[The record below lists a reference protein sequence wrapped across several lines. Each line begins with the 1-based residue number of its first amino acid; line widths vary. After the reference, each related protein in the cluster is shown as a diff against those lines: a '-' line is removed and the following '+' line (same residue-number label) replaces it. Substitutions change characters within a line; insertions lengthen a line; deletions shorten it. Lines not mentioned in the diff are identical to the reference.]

1 MVELLSP
8 VGDFECLK
16 AAVQNGA
23 NSVYFG
29 ADIFSARAFATNFSL
44 EDLEK
49 AIQYAKIRG
58 VKTHLTLNTLVTDT
72 EFESAMNVAKK
83 AYEFGIDAIIVQ
95 DLGLAMALM
104 RAFPDLPIHG
114 STQMTVHN
122 LNGALE
128 LQELGFRRVVL
139 ARELSVNE
147 IDYICKNTNIEIE
160 TFIHG
165 ALCISYSGQ
174 CLFSSMLGG
183 RSGNRGKCAGPCR
196 LPFELLENNKTINSG
211 YLLSTRDLCGLEF
224 IPDLIRA
231 GVKSFKIEG
240 RMKSPEYVATV
251 TRIYRKYIDLAL
263 SDNEYVI
270 DENDKKELLQVF
282 NRGMSSSG
290 HLSNEANRNL
300 VFKEKPNNMGLFL
313 GKIQKYNHKK
323 GYITVKLNEPIG
335 IGDTISIEKEQGT
348 YTISELMDTNM
359 KNIKFTE
366 IGQTVVIGRMKGN
379 IKLGNQ
385 IYKMSSKKLNLL
397 AQNSCSKEN
406 RKVLLN
412 CHIVIKENKPITIMV
427 TSASNIELYKDLKI
441 HYTSDII
448 PLKAKTRPMD
458 KNTIISQFSKTGS
471 TPYAF
476 KTLDIDLDYNVFI
489 PKLSTINDL
498 RRTILQMV
506 EQYAINVMTRTY
518 SMTDKKINKSKNE
531 NNMIDKFEKEQHDS
545 QKSSIKKTRLSLLLN
560 ILHTNF
566 DYTQLQDIEN
576 VYVPLKYFS
585 MKDYQEI
592 LHILDNQFNVYIYMP
607 TIVKSNYK
615 NLLSS
620 NIETTLNNYHIKG
633 FVISNICNIKL
644 LNYHIKGFVISNICN
659 IKLLHTLFADL
670 NIKLELITNYTF
682 NVYNSNTIKEL
693 KKLGI
698 CRYTIS
704 PELNREIIH
713 NLCNSMDLPNEL
725 IVYGRTPLLNMNYC
739 LLGETDKCYPTCKQR
754 CITNNIYELKDRLHM
769 KFRILPDNIQTVTT
783 IFNSKITS
791 IYPKEFNIDY
801 ARIDIL
807 DETIEEINEIIH
819 RVQNNQRFDGNHYT
833 NGNLNKEI

>member
-128 LQELGFRRVVL
+128 LQELGFKRVVL

-441 HYTSDII
+441 QYTSDII
-448 PLKAKTRPMD
+448 PLKAKTKPMD
-458 KNTIISQFSKTGS
+458 KNTIIAQFSKTGS

-576 VYVPLKYFS
+576 VYIPLKYFS

-592 LHILDNQFNVYIYMP
+592 LHILDDKFNVYIYMP

-644 LNYHIKGFVISNICN
+644 LN
-659 IKLLHTLFADL
+659 TLFADL
-670 NIKLELITNYTF
+670 NKNLELITNYTF

-693 KKLGI
+693 KNLGI

>member
-448 PLKAKTRPMD
+448 PLKAKTKPMD
-458 KNTIISQFSKTGS
+458 KNTIIAQFSKTGS

-489 PKLSTINDL
+489 PKLSTINNL

-644 LNYHIKGFVISNICN
+644 L
-659 IKLLHTLFADL
+659 HTLFADL

-754 CITNNIYELKDRLHM
+754 CITNNVYELKDRLHM
-769 KFRILPDNIQTVTT
+769 KFRISPDNIQTVTT

>member
-72 EFESAMNVAKK
+72 EFEFAMHIAEK
-83 AYEFGIDAIIVQ
+83 AYAFGIDAIIVQ

-104 RAFPDLPIHG
+104 RAFPDLPIHA

-122 LNGALE
+122 LNGALK
-128 LQELGFRRVVL
+128 LQELGFKRVVL

-224 IPDLIRA
+224 IPDLIEA

-270 DENDKKELLQVF
+270 DEDDKKELLQVF

-313 GKIQKYNHKK
+313 GKVQKYNTKK
-323 GYITVKLNEPIG
+323 GYITVKLNEPIS
-335 IGDTISIEKEQGT
+335 IGDTISLEKEQGT

-359 KNIKFTE
+359 KNIKYTE
-366 IGQTVVIGRMKGN
+366 IGQTVIIGRMKGN

-385 IYKMSSKKLNLL
+385 IYKMSSKKLNTF
-397 AQNSCSKEN
+397 AQNTCLKEN

-412 CHIVIKENKPITIMV
+412 CHIVIKENKPITIAV

-441 HYTSDII
+441 QYTSDIV

-476 KTLDIDLDYNVFI
+476 KTLDIELDYHVFI
-489 PKLSTINDL
+489 PKLSTLNDL

-506 EQYAINVMTRTY
+506 EEYAIKTMTRT
-518 SMTDKKINKSKNE
+518 SSKINKNMNVHEIEISKTE
-531 NNMIDKFEKEQHDS
+531 NTDTYVSTDINKNQEQNKETFIQDS
-545 QKSSIKKTRLSLLLN
+545 HPVKKTKLSLLLN
-560 ILHTNF
+560 ILHKDF
-566 DYTQLQDIEN
+566 DYAQLHDIEN
-576 VYVPLKYFS
+576 VYIPLKYFS

-592 LHILDNQFNVYIYMP
+592 LHILDNKFNIYIYMP
-607 TIVKSNYK
+607 TIIKSNYK

-620 NIETTLNNYHIKG
+620 NVENTLN
-633 FVISNICNIKL
+633 
-644 LNYHIKGFVISNICN
+644 NYHIKGFVISNICN

-670 NIKLELITNYTF
+670 NKNLELITNYTF

-693 KKLGI
+693 KHLGI

-713 NLCNSMDLPNEL
+713 NLCTCTDLPNEL

-754 CITNNIYELKDRLHM
+754 CITDNIYELKDRLHM
-769 KFRILPDNIQTVTT
+769 NFRILPDNIQTVTT

-801 ARIDIL
+801 ARIDVL

-819 RVQNNQRFDGNHYT
+819 RVHNNQRFDGSRYT
-833 NGNLNKEI
+833 NGNLNKEL

>member
-16 AAVQNGA
+16 SAVQNGA

-72 EFESAMNVAKK
+72 EFESAMQIAQK

-95 DLGLAMALM
+95 DLGLAMALIKK
-104 RAFPDLPIHG
+104 FPNLPIHG

-122 LNGALE
+122 LNGALK
-128 LQELGFRRVVL
+128 LQELGFKRVVL

-147 IDYICKNTNIEIE
+147 IDYICKNTDIEIE

-196 LPFELLENNKTINSG
+196 LPFELLENNNSINSG
-211 YLLSTRDLCGLEF
+211 YLLSTKDLCGLEF
-224 IPDLIRA
+224 IPALIQT
-231 GVKSFKIEG
+231 GIKSFKIEG

-251 TRIYRKYIDLAL
+251 TRLYRKYIDLAL
-263 SDNEYVI
+263 SGSEYVI

-313 GKIQKYNHKK
+313 GKVQKYNEKK
-323 GYITVKLNEPIG
+323 GYITVKINESID
-335 IGDTISIEKEQGT
+335 IGDTIALEKESGT

-359 KNIKFTE
+359 KNIKYTK
-366 IGQTVVIGRMKGN
+366 IGQTVIIGRMKGN
-379 IKLGNQ
+379 INLGNQ
-385 IYKMSSKKLNLL
+385 IYKISSKKLNLL
-397 AQNSCSKEN
+397 AQNTYSKEN
-406 RKVLLN
+406 RKVFLN
-412 CHIVIKENKPITIMV
+412 CHIIIKENQPISITV
-427 TSASNIELYKDLKI
+427 TSGSNIELYKNLKI
-441 HYTSDII
+441 QYTSDII
-448 PLKAKTRPMD
+448 PLEAKTRPID
-458 KNTIISQFSKTGS
+458 KNTIITQFSKTGS

-476 KTLDIDLDYNVFI
+476 KNLNIDLDNNIFI
-489 PKLSTINDL
+489 PKLSTLNDL

-506 EQYAINVMTRTY
+506 EQYAIKTMIRT
-518 SMTDKKINKSKNE
+518 SLEIDKKVE
-531 NNMIDKFEKEQHDS
+531 NNNETSNNLTKYDNSQGEQFFNTNNL
-545 QKSSIKKTRLSLLLN
+545 IKKAKLSLLLN
-560 ILHTNF
+560 ILHK
-566 DYTQLQDIEN
+566 DYDYSKLNDIEN
-576 VYVPLKYFS
+576 VYIPLKYFS

-592 LHILDNQFNVYIYMP
+592 LHILDKKFNVYIYMP
-607 TIVKSNYK
+607 TIIKSNYK
-615 NLLSS
+615 NLLSN
-620 NIETTLNNYHIKG
+620 NIESTLSNYDIKG
-633 FVISNICNIKL
+633 FVISNICNLKL
-644 LNYHIKGFVISNICN
+644 LN
-659 IKLLHTLFADL
+659 TLFSDM
-670 NIKLELITNYTF
+670 NKNLELITNYTF
-682 NVYNSNTIKEL
+682 NVYNSHTIKEL

-698 CRYTIS
+698 CKYTIS
-704 PELNREIIH
+704 PELNKSMIH
-713 NLCNSMDLPNEL
+713 NLCNYVDLPNE
-725 IVYGRTPLLNMNYC
+725 IIIYGRTPLLNMNYC
-739 LLGETDKCYPTCKQR
+739 LLGETDKCYPTCKQK
-754 CITNNIYELKDRLHM
+754 CITNNEYYLKDRLNM
-769 KFRILPDNIQTVTT
+769 NFRILPDNIQTVTT

-791 IYPKEFNIDY
+791 IFPKEFNTNY
-801 ARIDIL
+801 VRVDIL
-807 DETIEEINEIIH
+807 DETINEINEIIYRIH
-819 RVQNNQRFDGNHYT
+819 NNQRFDGNNYT

>member
-29 ADIFSARAFATNFSL
+29 SNIFSARAFATNFSL

-104 RAFPDLPIHG
+104 RKFPDLPIHG

-128 LQELGFRRVVL
+128 LQKLGFRRVVL

-174 CLFSSMLGG
+174 CLFSSILGG

-224 IPDLIRA
+224 IPDLIQA

-263 SDNEYVI
+263 SDHKYII
-270 DENDKKELLQVF
+270 DKNDKKELLQVF

-335 IGDTISIEKEQGT
+335 IGDTISIEKEQGS

-359 KNIKFTE
+359 KNIKFTQ
-366 IGQTVVIGRMKGN
+366 IGQTVIIGRMKGN

-385 IYKMSSKKLNLL
+385 IYKMSSKKLNSL

-427 TSASNIELYKDLKI
+427 TSASNIKLYKDLNI

-489 PKLSTINDL
+489 PKLSTLNDL

-506 EQYAINVMTRTY
+506 EQYAIKTMLRTS
-518 SMTDKKINKSKNE
+518 SMINPKIDKDKNE
-531 NNMIDKFEKEQHDS
+531 KMHKLQKENLS
-545 QKSSIKKTRLSLLLN
+545 NSSNYIKKTKLSLLLN
-560 ILHTNF
+560 ILHKDF
-566 DYTQLQDIEN
+566 DYAQLQSVEN
-576 VYVPLKYFS
+576 VYIPLKYFS

-592 LHILDNQFNVYIYMP
+592 LHILDNKFNVYIYMP
-607 TIVKSNYK
+607 TIIKSNYK

-620 NIETTLNNYHIKG
+620 NIENTLNNYHIKG
-633 FVISNICNIKL
+633 FIISNICNIKL
-644 LNYHIKGFVISNICN
+644 LN
-659 IKLLHTLFADL
+659 TLFDDL
-670 NIKLELITNYTF
+670 NKNLELITNYTF

-693 KKLGI
+693 KNLGI

-704 PELNREIIH
+704 PELNREIIYD
-713 NLCNSMDLPNEL
+713 LSTCVDLPNEL
-725 IVYGRTPLLNMNYC
+725 ILYGRTPLLNMNYC
-739 LLGETDKCYPTCKQR
+739 LLGETDKCYPTCKQK
-754 CITNNIYELKDRLHM
+754 CITNNVYELKDRLHM

-807 DETIEEINEIIH
+807 DETIEEINEIIN
-819 RVQNNQRFDGNHYT
+819 RVHNNQRFDGNIYT

>member
-8 VGDFECLK
+8 VGNFECLK

-147 IDYICKNTNIEIE
+147 IAYICKNTNIEIE

-263 SDNEYVI
+263 SDNEYII
-270 DENDKKELLQVF
+270 DEDDKKELLQVF

-335 IGDTISIEKEQGT
+335 IGDTISLEKEQGT

-412 CHIVIKENKPITIMV
+412 CHIAIKENKPISITV
-427 TSASNIELYKDLKI
+427 TSASNIELYKGLNI

-448 PLKAKTRPMD
+448 PLKAITRPID
-458 KNTIISQFSKTGS
+458 KNTVISQFSKTGS

-476 KTLDIDLDYNVFI
+476 KTLDIDLDHNVFI
-489 PKLSTINDL
+489 PKLSTLNDL

-506 EQYAINVMTRTY
+506 EQYAIKTMQRTPNKIVAKKAHKH
-518 SMTDKKINKSKNE
+518 SNTDIP
-531 NNMIDKFEKEQHDS
+531 M
-545 QKSSIKKTRLSLLLN
+545 KKTKLSLLLN
-560 ILHTNF
+560 ILHKDF
-566 DYTQLQDIEN
+566 DYTQLHDIEN
-576 VYVPLKYFS
+576 VYIPLKYFS

-592 LHILDNQFNVYIYMP
+592 LHILDDKFNIYIYMP
-607 TIVKSNYK
+607 TIIKSNYK

-644 LNYHIKGFVISNICN
+644 L
-659 IKLLHTLFADL
+659 HTLFADMNKNL
-670 NIKLELITNYTF
+670 NLITNYTF
-682 NVYNSNTIKEL
+682 NVYNTNTIKEL
-693 KKLGI
+693 QKLGI

-704 PELNREIIH
+704 PELNRKIIQD
-713 NLCNSMDLPNEL
+713 LCTDMDLPNEL

-754 CITNNIYELKDRLHM
+754 CITNNVYELKDRLHM

-819 RVQNNQRFDGNHYT
+819 RVHNNQRFDGSHYT

>member
-8 VGDFECLK
+8 VGNFECLK

-263 SDNEYVI
+263 SDNEYII
-270 DENDKKELLQVF
+270 DEDDKKELLQVF

-335 IGDTISIEKEQGT
+335 IGDTISLEKEQGT

-412 CHIVIKENKPITIMV
+412 CHIAIKENKPISITV
-427 TSASNIELYKDLKI
+427 TSASNIELYKGLNI

-448 PLKAKTRPMD
+448 PLKAITRPID
-458 KNTIISQFSKTGS
+458 KNTVISQFSKTGS

-476 KTLDIDLDYNVFI
+476 KTLDIDLDHNVFI
-489 PKLSTINDL
+489 PKLSTLNDL

-506 EQYAINVMTRTY
+506 EQHAINTMKRTPNKVI
-518 SMTDKKINKSKNE
+518 TKKSNKSSKT
-531 NNMIDKFEKEQHDS
+531 NMTM
-545 QKSSIKKTRLSLLLN
+545 KKTKLSLLLN
-560 ILHTNF
+560 ILHKDF
-566 DYTQLQDIEN
+566 DYTQLHSIEN
-576 VYVPLKYFS
+576 VYIPLKYFS

-592 LHILDNQFNVYIYMP
+592 LHILDDKFNIYIYMP
-607 TIVKSNYK
+607 TIIKSNYK

-644 LNYHIKGFVISNICN
+644 L
-659 IKLLHTLFADL
+659 HTLFADMNKNL
-670 NIKLELITNYTF
+670 NLITNYTF
-682 NVYNSNTIKEL
+682 NVYNTNTIKEL
-693 KKLGI
+693 QKLGI

-704 PELNREIIH
+704 PELNRKIIQD
-713 NLCNSMDLPNEL
+713 LCTDMDLPNEL

-754 CITNNIYELKDRLHM
+754 CITNNVYELKDRLHM

-819 RVQNNQRFDGNHYT
+819 RVHNNQRFDGSHYT

>member
-29 ADIFSARAFATNFSL
+29 SDTFSARAFASNFNIN
-44 EDLEK
+44 ELEK

-104 RAFPDLPIHG
+104 RAFPDLPIHA

-122 LNGALE
+122 LNGALK

-147 IDYICKNTNIEIE
+147 IAYICKNTNIEIE

-224 IPDLIRA
+224 IPDLIEA

-251 TRIYRKYIDLAL
+251 TKIYRKYIDLAL

-270 DENDKKELLQVF
+270 DEDDKKELLQVF

-290 HLSNEANRNL
+290 HLGNEANRNL

-313 GKIQKYNHKK
+313 GKVQKYNTKK
-323 GYITVKLNEPIG
+323 GYIAVKLNEPIG
-335 IGDTISIEKEQGT
+335 IGDTISLEKEQGT

-397 AQNSCSKEN
+397 AQNSYSKEN

-412 CHIVIKENKPITIMV
+412 CHIVIKENKPISITV
-427 TSASNIELYKDLKI
+427 TSASNMELYKDLNI
-441 HYTSDII
+441 QYTSDII
-448 PLKAKTRPMD
+448 PLKAKTRPLD
-458 KNTIISQFSKTGS
+458 KNTIISQISKTAS
-471 TPYAF
+471 TPFAF
-476 KTLDIDLDYNVFI
+476 KSLEIELDDKLFV
-489 PKLSTINDL
+489 PKLSTLNDL

-506 EQYAINVMTRTY
+506 KQYAINTMKRNF
-518 SMTDKKINKSKNE
+518 SN
-531 NNMIDKFEKEQHDS
+531 IDKTSTDIDSNRSEKKEHHTQDHP
-545 QKSSIKKTRLSLLLN
+545 IKKTKLSLLLN
-560 ILHTNF
+560 ILHKDF
-566 DYTQLQDIEN
+566 DYTQLHDIEN
-576 VYVPLKYFS
+576 VYIPLKYFS

-592 LHILDNQFNVYIYMP
+592 LHVLDDKFHVYIYMP
-607 TIVKSNYK
+607 TIIKSNYK

-620 NIETTLNNYHIKG
+620 NIENTL
-633 FVISNICNIKL
+633 S
-644 LNYHIKGFVISNICN
+644 NYHIKGFVISNICN

-670 NIKLELITNYTF
+670 NKHLELITNYTF
-682 NVYNSNTIKEL
+682 NVYNSHTIKEL

-704 PELNREIIH
+704 PEINRKMIH
-713 NLCNSMDLPNEL
+713 DLCNDTDLPNEL

-754 CITNNIYELKDRLHM
+754 CITDNIYELKDRLHM

-801 ARIDIL
+801 ARIDVL

-819 RVQNNQRFDGNHYT
+819 RVLNNQRFDGSHYT

>member
-29 ADIFSARAFATNFSL
+29 SNIFSARAFATNFSL

-104 RAFPDLPIHG
+104 RKFPDLPIHG

-128 LQELGFRRVVL
+128 LQKLGFRRVVL

-174 CLFSSMLGG
+174 CLFSSILGG

-224 IPDLIRA
+224 IPDLIQA

-240 RMKSPEYVATV
+240 RMKSSEYVATV

-263 SDNEYVI
+263 SDHKYII
-270 DENDKKELLQVF
+270 DKDDKKELLQVF

-335 IGDTISIEKEQGT
+335 IGDTISIEKEQGS

-359 KNIKFTE
+359 KNIKFTQ
-366 IGQTVVIGRMKGN
+366 IGQTVIIGRMKGN

-385 IYKMSSKKLNLL
+385 IYKMSSKKLNSL

-427 TSASNIELYKDLKI
+427 TSASNIKLYKDLNI

-489 PKLSTINDL
+489 PKLSTLNDL

-506 EQYAINVMTRTY
+506 EQYAIKTMLRTS
-518 SMTDKKINKSKNE
+518 SMINPKIDKDKNE
-531 NNMIDKFEKEQHDS
+531 KMHKLQKENLS
-545 QKSSIKKTRLSLLLN
+545 NSSNYIKKTKLSLLLN
-560 ILHTNF
+560 ILHKDF
-566 DYTQLQDIEN
+566 DYAQLQSVEN
-576 VYVPLKYFS
+576 VYIPLKYFS

-592 LHILDNQFNVYIYMP
+592 LHILDNKFNVYIYMP
-607 TIVKSNYK
+607 TIIKSNYK

-620 NIETTLNNYHIKG
+620 NIENTLNNYHIKG
-633 FVISNICNIKL
+633 FIISNICNIKL
-644 LNYHIKGFVISNICN
+644 LN
-659 IKLLHTLFADL
+659 TLFDDL
-670 NIKLELITNYTF
+670 NKNLELITNYTF

-693 KKLGI
+693 KNLGI

-704 PELNREIIH
+704 PELNREIIYD
-713 NLCNSMDLPNEL
+713 LSTCVDLPNEL
-725 IVYGRTPLLNMNYC
+725 ILYGRTPLLNMNYC
-739 LLGETDKCYPTCKQR
+739 LLGETDKCYPTCKQK
-754 CITNNIYELKDRLHM
+754 CITNNVYELKDRLHM

-807 DETIEEINEIIH
+807 DETIEEINEIIN
-819 RVQNNQRFDGNHYT
+819 RVHNNQRFDGNNYT

>member
-8 VGDFECLK
+8 VGNFECLK

-29 ADIFSARAFATNFSL
+29 SDNFSARAFASNFSL
-44 EDLEK
+44 KELEK

-58 VKTHLTLNTLVTDT
+58 VKTHLTLNTLITDS
-72 EFESAMNVAKK
+72 EFESAMQVAKK

-95 DLGLAMALM
+95 DLGLAIALM

-114 STQMTVHN
+114 STQITVHN

-128 LQELGFRRVVL
+128 LQKLGFKRVVL

-147 IDYICKNTNIEIE
+147 IAYICKNTDIEIE

-224 IPDLIRA
+224 IPDLIQA

-270 DENDKKELLQVF
+270 DEDDKKELLQVF

-290 HLSNEANRNL
+290 HLSSEANRNL

-313 GKIQKYNHKK
+313 GKVQKFNHKK

-335 IGDTISIEKEQGT
+335 IGDTISLEKEDGS

-359 KNIKFTE
+359 NNINFTQ

-379 IKLGNQ
+379 IKLGNK
-385 IYKMSSKKLNLL
+385 IYKMSSKKLNLF
-397 AQNSCSKEN
+397 AQNSYSKEN
-406 RKVLLN
+406 IKVLLN
-412 CHIVIKENKPITIMV
+412 CHIFIKENEPITITV
-427 TSASNIELYKDLKI
+427 TSASNIKLYKDLKLK
-441 HYTSDII
+441 YTSDII
-448 PLKAKTRPMD
+448 PLKAKTKPMD

-471 TPYAF
+471 TPFAF
-476 KTLDIDLDYNVFI
+476 KTLKIDLDYNVFI
-489 PKLSTINDL
+489 PKLSTLNDL
-498 RRTILQMV
+498 RRKVLQMV
-506 EQYAINVMTRTY
+506 EQYAINTMSRNNSNIDISLKTKTE
-518 SMTDKKINKSKNE
+518 KKSYLANSNYPIKNTK
-531 NNMIDKFEKEQHDS
+531 I
-545 QKSSIKKTRLSLLLN
+545 SLLLN
-560 ILHTNF
+560 ILHKDF
-566 DYTQLQDIEN
+566 DYTQIDDIEN
-576 VYVPLKYFS
+576 VYIPLKYFS

-592 LHILDNQFNVYIYMP
+592 LHILDDKFHVYIYMP
-607 TIVKSNYK
+607 TIIKSNYK

-620 NIETTLNNYHIKG
+620 NIENTLN
-633 FVISNICNIKL
+633 
-644 LNYHIKGFVISNICN
+644 NYHIKGFVISNICN
-659 IKLLHTLFADL
+659 IKLLHTLFVNL
-670 NIKLELITNYTF
+670 NKTLELITNYTF
-682 NVYNSNTIKEL
+682 NVYNSNTINEL
-693 KKLGI
+693 KNLGI
-698 CRYTIS
+698 YRYTIS
-704 PELNREIIH
+704 PELNRSMITA
-713 NLCNSMDLPNEL
+713 LCHCTTLPNEL

-754 CITNNIYELKDRLHM
+754 CLTNNVYELKDRLHM
-769 KFRILPDNIQTVTT
+769 NFRILPDNIQTVTT

-791 IYPKEFNIDY
+791 IYPKEFNVDY

-819 RVQNNQRFDGNHYT
+819 RVHNNQRFDGNHYT
-833 NGNLNKEI
+833 NGNLNKQI

>member
-8 VGDFECLK
+8 VGNFECLK

-29 ADIFSARAFATNFSL
+29 ADTFSARAFASNFNID
-44 EDLEK
+44 ELEK

-58 VKTHLTLNTLVTDT
+58 IKTHLTLNTLVTDT
-72 EFESAMNVAKK
+72 EFEFAMHIAKK

-270 DENDKKELLQVF
+270 DEDDKKELLQVF

-313 GKIQKYNHKK
+313 GKVQKYNAKK
-323 GYITVKLNEPIG
+323 GYIMVKLNEPIS
-335 IGDTISIEKEQGT
+335 IGDTISLEKEQGT

-359 KNIKFTE
+359 KNIKFTK
-366 IGQTVVIGRMKGN
+366 IGQTVIIGRMKGN

-385 IYKMSSKKLNLL
+385 IYKMSSKKLNLF

-412 CHIVIKENKPITIMV
+412 CHISMKENKPISITV
-427 TSASNIELYKDLKI
+427 TSASNIELYKDLELQ
-441 HYTSDII
+441 YTSDII

-458 KNTIISQFSKTGS
+458 KNSIISQFSKTGS
-471 TPYAF
+471 TPFTF
-476 KTLDIDLDYNVFI
+476 KNLDIELDDKLFV
-489 PKLSTINDL
+489 PKLSSLNDL

-506 EQYAINVMTRTY
+506 EQYAIKTMKRT
-518 SMTDKKINKSKNE
+518 SSN
-531 NNMIDKFEKEQHDS
+531 IDKRTITSKKEIHNIDNLLEKEEPYPYNS
-545 QKSSIKKTRLSLLLN
+545 PTKKTKLSLLLN
-560 ILHTNF
+560 ILHKDF
-566 DYTQLQDIEN
+566 DYTQLHDIEN
-576 VYVPLKYFS
+576 VYIPLKYFS

-592 LHILDNQFNVYIYMP
+592 LHVLDNKFNIYIYMP
-607 TIVKSNYK
+607 TIIKSNYK

-633 FVISNICNIKL
+633 FVISNICNVKL
-644 LNYHIKGFVISNICN
+644 LN
-659 IKLLHTLFADL
+659 TLFADL
-670 NIKLELITNYTF
+670 NTNLELITNYTF
-682 NVYNSNTIKEL
+682 NVYNSHTIKEL
-693 KKLGI
+693 KDLGI

-704 PELNREIIH
+704 PELNRGMIQ
-713 NLCNSMDLPNEL
+713 NLCNCTDLPNEL

-754 CITNNIYELKDRLHM
+754 CITNNKYELKDRLHM
-769 KFRILPDNIQTVTT
+769 NFRILPDNIQTVTT

-801 ARIDIL
+801 ARIDVL

-819 RVQNNQRFDGNHYT
+819 RVHNNQRFDGNLYT
-833 NGNLNKEI
+833 NGNLNKDI

>member
-29 ADIFSARAFATNFSL
+29 SDSFSARAFASNFSL
-44 EDLEK
+44 DDLEK

-72 EFESAMNVAKK
+72 EFEEAMAIAKK

-95 DLGLAMALM
+95 DLGLAMALIKT
-104 RAFPDLPIHG
+104 FPDLPIHG

-122 LNGALE
+122 LNGALK
-128 LQELGFRRVVL
+128 LQDLGFRRVVL

-224 IPDLIRA
+224 VPDLIRA

-251 TRIYRKYIDLAL
+251 TRIYRKYIDLAM
-263 SDNEYVI
+263 SDNEYII

-290 HLSNEANRNL
+290 HLSNEANKNL

-313 GKIQKYNHKK
+313 GKVQKYNAKK
-323 GYITVKLNEPIG
+323 GYITVKLNEPIA
-335 IGDTISIEKEQGT
+335 IGDTISLEKEDGT
-348 YTISELMDTNM
+348 YTISELMDTNL
-359 KNIKFTE
+359 KNIKYTE

-385 IYKMSSKKLNLL
+385 IYKMSSKRLNMI
-397 AQNSCSKEN
+397 AHESCQKEN
-406 RKVLLN
+406 RKILLN
-412 CHIVIKENKPITIMV
+412 CHIAIHKEKPIQVLV
-427 TSASNIELYKDLKI
+427 TSASNIELYKDLKLN
-441 HYTSDII
+441 YTSDVI
-448 PLKAKTRPMD
+448 PIEAKTKPID
-458 KNTIISQFSKTGS
+458 KNMIVTQFSKTAS

-476 KTLDIDLDYNVFI
+476 KNLEVELDDKLFI
-489 PKLSTINDL
+489 PKLSTLNDL
-498 RRTILQMV
+498 RRTVLHMV
-506 EQYAINVMTRTY
+506 EQHAIDVMTRKDKSAIPCIATTDTKPAMTKNVAY
-518 SMTDKKINKSKNE
+518 SP
-531 NNMIDKFEKEQHDS
+531 
-545 QKSSIKKTRLSLLLN
+545 IKKTKLSLLLN
-560 ILHTNF
+560 ILHKDY
-566 DYTQLQDIEN
+566 DYTKLHEVEN
-576 VYVPLKYFS
+576 VYIPLKYFS
-585 MKDYQEI
+585 MKDYKDI
-592 LHILDNQFNVYIYMP
+592 LHILDEKYNLYIYMP

-633 FVISNICNIKL
+633 FVISNICNVKL
-644 LNYHIKGFVISNICN
+644 LNDLFV
-659 IKLLHTLFADL
+659 DL
-670 NIKLELITNYTF
+670 DKSLKLITNYTF
-682 NVYNSNTIKEL
+682 NVYNANTIKEL
-693 KKLGI
+693 KEMGI

-704 PELNREIIH
+704 PELNRNMITA
-713 NLCNSMDLPNEL
+713 LCNCNTLPNEL
-725 IVYGRTPLLNMNYC
+725 IVYGRTPLINMNYC

-754 CITNNIYELKDRLHM
+754 CITDNVYELKDRLHM

-791 IYPKEFNIDY
+791 IYPKEFNVDY
-801 ARIDIL
+801 ARIDVL
-807 DETIEEINEIIH
+807 DETIDEINEIIH
-819 RVQNNQRFDGNHYT
+819 RVNNNQRFDGSHYT